1 MKKMVRQAHHRG
13 DKASLQEQA
22 RKLSA
27 FHARER
33 RMPSYAE
40 AAKLFGYKSKDS
52 AFKLVQKL
60 VATGAVDR
68 SRNGKLL
75 PKTFIPADAGIK
87 LLGLV
92 EAGFPTPAEET
103 DLDHITLDDWLID
116 NKNASFML
124 KVKGD
129 SMMDAGIR
137 AGDYVIVERTDKAKT
152 GQIVIA
158 EVDGA
163 WTMKYLRRDARGFYL
178 EPANPDFKII
188 RPKHDLSISAVVR
201 SVIRKYA

>member
-1 MKKMVRQAHHRG
+1 MKKKIGDQA
-13 DKASLQEQA
+13 A
-22 RKLSA
+22 KLTA
-27 FHARER
+27 FYNKER

-52 AFKLVQKL
+52 AWKLINKL
-60 VATGAVDR
+60 VASGIIDR
-68 SRNGKLL
+68 SDNGTLL
-75 PKTFIPADAGIK
+75 PKKSISSATVGSIR

-129 SMMDAGIR
+129 SMIDAGIR

-158 EVDGA
+158 AVDGA
-163 WTMKYLRRDARGFYL
+163 WTMKYLRKDSRGFYL
-178 EPANPDFKII
+178 EAANPDFKAI
-188 RPKHDLSISAVVR
+188 RPKEDLAINAVVK
-201 SVIRKYA
+201 SVIRKYV